1 MPTAYKILAQSN
13 PAATTETTLYTVPAL
28 TSAVVSTL
36 SIANLSGSAAT
47 YRVAVRP
54 SADST
59 TTNKHWI
66 VYGATVAASDS
77 IMLTLGVT
85 MAAGD
90 KFQVFASTANIAF
103 NAFGSEIS

>member
-90 KFQVFASTANIAF
+90 KIQVFASTANIAF